1 LAAPALRLQARPQA
15 AGAGDVPP
23 DAKPSP
29 PTCDEALLA
38 PLATDRA
45 SFSRCVQCQTCT
57 NVCPVVAHGSGGN
70 DAIDLT
76 PQRVMN
82 LLRLGLPE
90 LALGS
95 RMVWRCATCYQCQ
108 QHCPEGIRVTDII
121 CELRGLA
128 VARLRSAGKH
138 EEPA

>member
-1 LAAPALRLQARPQA
+1 M
-15 AGAGDVPP
+15 
-23 DAKPSP
+23 
-29 PTCDEALLA
+29 
-38 PLATDRA
+38 
-45 SFSRCVQCQTCT
+45 QCQTCT
-57 NVCPVVAHGSGGN
+57 NVCPVVAHGSGGD

-90 LALGS
+90 LAQGS

-128 VARLRSAGKH
+128 VARLRSTKTH
-138 EEPA
+138 EVPA